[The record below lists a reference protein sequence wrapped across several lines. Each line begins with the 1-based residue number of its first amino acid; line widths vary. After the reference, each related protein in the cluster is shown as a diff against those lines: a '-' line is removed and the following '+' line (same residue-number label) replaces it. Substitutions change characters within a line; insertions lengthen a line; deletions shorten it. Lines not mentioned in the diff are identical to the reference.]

1 MFVRLQSAVFDPGAE
16 TNAFM
21 KGREETGALA
31 SFAGTVRSSADAPV
45 ESLTLEY
52 YPELADVQIG
62 KIAAEAIQRFGLAD
76 LGIIHR
82 HGTLKRGEPI
92 VLVMALAAHRQ
103 EALDAVSFVMDYLKT
118 DAPFWKKER
127 GPKGDTWVAARQA
140 DIEARRHWEKKK

>member
-1 MFVRLQSAVFDPGAE
+1 MILLTDELRERLLANGRDPGA
-16 TNAFM
+16 
-21 KGREETGALA
+21 
-31 SFAGTVRSSADAPV
+31 DHAPV
-45 ESLTLEY
+45 VKFFNPRGEGVWLAT
-52 YPELADVQIG
+52 ELDADG
-62 KIAAEAIQRFGLAD
+62 DTMFGLAD

-82 HGTLKRGEPI
+82 HGTLRRGEPI

-140 DIEARRHWEKKK
+140 DIEARRHWEEKK